1 MGWVE
6 LIADDIASL
15 LGYDEK
21 GNLTS
26 SRDDMIEVSFILYQ
40 LIYIL
45 VYGIILKRY
54 EIHVNWLKLMTIPF
68 LHTSST
74 LKADDS
80 LFKANTVPWIGTR
93 VIITKVGNPFKG
105 YMGVVKDVLRGQDTA
120 SGLKIA
126 LQLEHVEFSS
136 AFKRIVVDYDSVV
149 EKLSVKDLHLQDS
162 ESESILNYPFFKD
175 WIFTFGLGNKQTLIL
190 LAVINNVDGAA
201 DTLTGEQLELS
212 PDSLCIAVETNE
224 DKKLNANLMNSL

>member
-45 VYGIILKRY
+45 IYGIILQRY
-54 EIHVNWLKLMTIPF
+54 EIHVNWLKLTTVPF

-80 LFKANTVPWIGTR
+80 LFKADTVPWIGTR
-93 VIITKVGNPFKG
+93 VIITKVGNPLKG
-105 YMGVVKDVLRGQDTA
+105 YMGIVKDVLHGQDTA

-136 AFKRIVVDYDSVV
+136 AFKRIVVDYDSIV

-175 WIFTFGLGNKQTLIL
+175 WIFTFGLCKAPKRSLSVFKGCVPGFPSRTFTTGY
-190 LAVINNVDGAA
+190 DG
-201 DTLTGEQLELS
+201 
-212 PDSLCIAVETNE
+212 
-224 DKKLNANLMNSL
+224 